1 VTHEQAHALLLDLAY
16 GELEPEELS
25 EVSRHAAECAACAA
39 ELEGI
44 SALRALAADLGDGPA
59 PARGRDEL
67 VEAARRAVAKRP
79 TRRWFTRPAALS
91 FGAAAAVVAIVTGV
105 TLQLTREGGQRAGEE
120 LAVTAPEP
128 PSSAPQGFSAAPP
141 APEPPPEAARRE
153 APAPEAAPPAG
164 PSAPS
169 RSKAAAAGVAAAPP
183 ASARVERDREPSTAV
198 GAAPLPASP
207 SRTMAGPPAAARA
220 VAPEGAA
227 APARKRA
234 ERRATQDADALATA
248 EGDGTSQQV
257 MEDVERRLAA
267 GELTE
272 ERRQLRCGDAPVERV
287 ALVASGGH
295 VVKVSERR
303 GGAPVLEGWY
313 DGTGRLRATRTVGG
327 EAGAERAA
335 ASLPRVAPSLEA
347 LATACSW

>member
-105 TLQLTREGGQRAGEE
+105 TLQLTREGGHRAGEE
-120 LAVTAPEP
+120 LAVAAPEP

-141 APEPPPEAARRE
+141 PPQPPPEVAQRE
-153 APAPEAAPPAG
+153 APAPEAAPTR
-164 PSAPS
+164 PSAPR
-169 RSKAAAAGVAAAPP
+169 RSSEAVAGVAAAPP

-198 GAAPLPASP
+198 AAAPLPASP
-207 SRTMAGPPAAARA
+207 SRAMAGPPAAARE
-220 VAPEGAA
+220 VASESAA
-227 APARKRA
+227 APARKTA
-234 ERRATQDADALATA
+234 ERRAKQDADTLATA

-272 ERRQLRCGDAPVERV
+272 ERRQLRCGGAPVERV

-303 GGAPVLEGWY
+303 GGATVLEGWY
-313 DGTGRLRATRTVGG
+313 DGAGRLRATRTAGS

>member
-44 SALRALAADLGDGPA
+44 SALRALAAHLGDGPA
-59 PARGRDEL
+59 PARDRDEL

-105 TLQLTREGGQRAGEE
+105 TLQLTREGGHRAGEE
-120 LAVTAPEP
+120 LAVTALEP
-128 PSSAPQGFSAAPP
+128 PSSAPQGVSAAPP

-153 APAPEAAPPAG
+153 APAPEAAPPAR
-164 PSAPS
+164 PSAPP
-169 RSKAAAAGVAAAPP
+169 RSTAATAGVAAAP
-183 ASARVERDREPSTAV
+183 V
-198 GAAPLPASP
+198 PASP
-207 SRTMAGPPAAARA
+207 PRAMAGPSAAARE

-227 APARKRA
+227 APARKTS
-234 ERRATQDADALATA
+234 ERRASSDALATA

-272 ERRQLRCGDAPVERV
+272 ERRQLHCGDAAVERV

-295 VVKVSERR
+295 VLKVSERR
-303 GGAPVLEGWY
+303 GGATVLEGWY
-313 DGTGRLRATRTVGG
+313 DGAGRLRATRTAES
-327 EAGAERAA
+327 EAGAVLAA
-335 ASLPRVAPSLEA
+335 APLPHVAPSLEA
-347 LATACSW
+347 LATVCSW